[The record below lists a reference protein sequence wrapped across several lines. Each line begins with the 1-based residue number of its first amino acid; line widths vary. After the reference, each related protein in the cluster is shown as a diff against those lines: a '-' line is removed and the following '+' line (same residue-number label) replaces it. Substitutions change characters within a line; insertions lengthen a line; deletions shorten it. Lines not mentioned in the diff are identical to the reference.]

1 MLIGA
6 CRLPAAG
13 TVQEVAMTIAESSK
27 RLLRQGFWARLVPAV
42 VAVGLL
48 AGCVVVPAYGPGPY
62 YRGYYAPG
70 GYYYPYY
77 RDRDDYYRRW

>member
-1 MLIGA
+1 MTVA
-6 CRLPAAG
+6 DFRRLKPRFG
-13 TVQEVAMTIAESSK
+13 
-27 RLLRQGFWARLVPAV
+27 LWAKLVPAV
-42 VAVGLL
+42 LAVGLL

-62 YRGYYAPG
+62 YRGYYAPSG

>member
-1 MLIGA
+1 M
-6 CRLPAAG
+6 
-13 TVQEVAMTIAESSK
+13 TVAESSK
-27 RLLRQGFWARLVPAV
+27 RMGWLGIWAKLVPAV

-62 YRGYYAPG
+62 YNRGYYAPG

-77 RDRDDYYRRW
+77 QNRDDYYRRW

>member
-1 MLIGA
+1 MSVPV
-6 CRLPAAG
+6 CRQLAPF
-13 TVQEVAMTIAESSK
+13 QEVAMPIAESSK
-27 RLLRQGFWARLVPAV
+27 RMFRPGFWAKLVTAV

-62 YRGYYAPG
+62 NNRGYYAPG

>member
-1 MLIGA
+1 MTVADFSKHTLQFGLWA
-6 CRLPAAG
+6 KLVSAA
-13 TVQEVAMTIAESSK
+13 
-27 RLLRQGFWARLVPAV
+27 

-62 YRGYYAPG
+62 YRGYYAPNR
-70 GYYYPYY
+70 GYYYPYD